1 MNSLANRPA
10 LMLYVDGSCLGN
22 QNVDASTPAA
32 WGLVVVI
39 GDSGLGKGSGELHH
53 EAAGKVITDP
63 NQDGFIGAEVG
74 SNNTAE
80 LSGFAAALRWLLIE
94 GGDEPAVIRA
104 DSTYA
109 GNLASGVWKAKANRE
124 LVAHVQAL
132 WEEVSALR
140 ELSWAHVKAHRGHR
154 WNARADPLA
163 ARHASGELPE
173 PLTFWKP
180 GQR

>member
-1 MNSLANRPA
+1 M
-10 LMLYVDGSCLGN
+10 
-22 QNVDASTPAA
+22 
-32 WGLVVVI
+32 
-39 GDSGLGKGSGELHH
+39 
-53 EAAGKVITDP
+53 
-63 NQDGFIGAEVG
+63 G

-80 LSGFAAALRWLLIE
+80 LSGFAAALRWLLVE
-94 GGDEPAVIRA
+94 GGEEAAVIRA

-132 WEEVSALR
+132 WDEVAALR
-140 ELSWAHVKAHRGHR
+140 ELSWSHVKAHRGHR
-154 WNARADPLA
+154 WNERADHLA
-163 ARHASGELPE
+163 ARHAAGELPE

>member
-1 MNSLANRPA
+1 MEPVRDAVLIAAGLGTRMFPASAFTPKESLP
-10 LMLYVDGSCLGN
+10 LLDGSCLGN

-53 EAAGKVITDP
+53 EEAGPVITDP
-63 NQDGFIGAEVG
+63 QQNGFIGAEVG

-94 GGDEPAVIRA
+94 GGEDAAVIRA

-109 GNLASGVWKAKANRE
+109 GNLASGSGSSPEAWRAAK
-124 LVAHVQAL
+124 
-132 WEEVSALR
+132 
-140 ELSWAHVKAHRGHR
+140 
-154 WNARADPLA
+154 
-163 ARHASGELPE
+163 
-173 PLTFWKP
+173 
-180 GQR
+180 

>member
-1 MNSLANRPA
+1 
-10 LMLYVDGSCLGN
+10 MLYVDGSCLGN

-63 NQDGFIGAEVG
+63 DQDGFIGAGVG

-80 LSGFAAALRWLLIE
+80 LSGFAAALRWLLVE
-94 GGDEPAVIRA
+94 GGDDPAVIRA

-109 GNLASGVWKAKANRE
+109 GNLA
-124 LVAHVQAL
+124 
-132 WEEVSALR
+132 
-140 ELSWAHVKAHRGHR
+140 LSLIHI
-154 WNARADPLA
+154 
-163 ARHASGELPE
+163 
-173 PLTFWKP
+173 
-180 GQR
+180 